1 MKTTVFLFVFG
12 VLVGS
17 AWAGGGFRLVCP
29 SDTVVDCTE
38 DLWDLSRFGN
48 AKIYEHYRWRD
59 AGPPDRV
66 ERDLDICGVGEIRRI
81 WKAIDAHG
89 QWHQCVQ
96 VIEVQQVE
104 TFTEDDIIWPESFDT
119 MGCRISL
126 APKDLPDKYARPRF
140 RRKPCSKPG
149 YSYREFR
156 LTFGPGCTKIV
167 RKWKVVDWCTWDPS
181 DPQSGGIWTKYQ
193 IIKLAQKDTP
203 HIEGWQREWVVDA
216 QNCDGAYIDMDTVV
230 AVDTCGHVLE
240 VRHTSPYADTT
251 GPDASGFYPIGET
264 VFYYIVEYGC
274 GKELKLKVRVVVK
287 NSIPPLV
294 FCKKGIIAVL
304 MGIDTNRDGIND
316 VGMVDVWAKDLDKK
330 SSPSCGNGPLRFSF
344 SSDTTDMVRTFTCDH
359 LGENDVEIWVTDVHG
374 NQSFCRTKV
383 IIQNNQARIAN
394 CRPDSLRRVGVV
406 GRIVPYSKADLS
418 RVRVAMVD
426 LDSRHH
432 LVQTST
438 DTVIVEHRD
447 TFVGRSGTV
456 YVRRW
461 WDTTVVVR
469 SDTAFRW
476 DTLWL
481 AVDQKGLFSVDSLPG
496 GRRWN
501 TFGIYTKPMAMRADV
516 VDALYLRQYLWGQ
529 VTLAPEQFIA
539 ADVNNDGRVDELD
552 YQRLV
557 KELIIFGRSTSR
569 SIRNVCVVPSDNLK
583 GISPPWDNAQM
594 GVLSLGELIDT
605 TVGIRYHL
613 IVKGDILPSL
623 LPFFRE
629 SVGPKRELYVAADPN
644 TRSDGHRYT
653 IQLDPSR
660 PMGMVLARVAPIELS
675 LYAIQPG
682 VEVQR
687 LADGRW
693 LVQYP
698 KMSSTSP
705 LVVGIEVPEVQ
716 QHELDRLLRQGKIL
730 MEGTYYDF
738 IHGEKGSIALRGGKA
753 QMDCAVVTTE
763 DRGHLHIQCVD
774 IPRATSYLVSCYDA
788 LGRRYGVWTGSCQE
802 GTAVIDIDLRGVPLP
817 SGWLYFTLTVGQTT
831 KSFRVYHP

>member
-1 MKTTVFLFVFG
+1 MKTTMLLIGLGFLAG
-12 VLVGS
+12 T

-29 SDTVVDCTE
+29 PDTVVDCTE

-66 ERDLDICGVGEIRRI
+66 ERNLNICGVGEIRRI
-81 WKAIDAHG
+81 WKAMDAHG

-96 VIEVQQVE
+96 VIEVRQVQ

-126 APKDLPDKYARPRF
+126 APEDLPDKYARPRF

-149 YSYREFR
+149 YSYKEFR
-156 LTFGPGCTKIV
+156 LTFGPACTKIV
-167 RKWKVVDWCTWDPS
+167 RKWKVVDWCTWDPY

-193 IIKLAQKDTP
+193 VIKLTQKDTP
-203 HIEGWQREWVVDA
+203 HIVGWQREWVVDA

-230 AVDTCGHVLE
+230 AVDTCGHVLK

-294 FCKKGIIAVL
+294 ICKKGIIAVL

-359 LGENDVEIWVTDVHG
+359 VGENEVEIWVTDVHG

-394 CRPDSLRRVGVV
+394 CQPDSLRRVGVV
-406 GRIVPYSKADLS
+406 GKVVPYSRADLS
-418 RVRVAMVD
+418 QVRVAVVD
-426 LDSRHH
+426 LDSRRRI
-432 LVQTST
+432 VQTST

-447 TFVGRSGTV
+447 TFVGQSGTV

-461 WDTTVVVR
+461 WDTTVVVH
-469 SDTAFRW
+469 SDTVFRW

-496 GRRWN
+496 GRRWS
-501 TFGIYTKPMAMRADV
+501 TFGIYSRPMAMRADV
-516 VDALYLRQYLWGQ
+516 VDAMYLRQYLWGQ
-529 VTLAPEQFIA
+529 VTLTPEQLIA
-539 ADVNNDGRVDELD
+539 ADVNNDGNVDELD

-557 KELIIFGRSTSR
+557 KELIIFGRSSSR
-569 SIRNVCVVPSDNLK
+569 SLHNVCVVPSDNLK
-583 GISPPWDNAQM
+583 KISPPWDNAQM

-605 TVGIRYHL
+605 TVGLRYHL

-623 LPFFRE
+623 LSLFRE
-629 SVGPKRELYVAADPN
+629 ADRSMQVIALDAAST
-644 TRSDGHRYT
+644 TRGDRYRYA
-653 IQLDPSR
+653 LMLEPSG
-660 PMGMVLARVAPIELS
+660 PMGMILRAVVPIEIALH
-675 LYAIQPG
+675 AAHPE
-682 VEVQR
+682 VEILR
-687 LADGRW
+687 LGDGRW

-698 KMSSTSP
+698 GKSSSSP
-705 LVVGIEVPEVQ
+705 VVLALEVPMAQ
-716 QHELDRLLRQGKIL
+716 QHEFEQLIQRGQVI
-730 MEGTYYDF
+730 MEGMYYDF
-738 IHGEKGSIALRGGKA
+738 IQEKKRKIAIRGAGVS
-753 QMDCAVVTTE
+753 MDCALGKTE
-763 DRGHLHIQCVD
+763 GQGLLRFRCVNV
-774 IPRATSYLVSCYDA
+774 PKGSSYTLSCYDA
-788 LGRRYGVWTGSCQE
+788 LGRKLGVWSGISHGET
-802 GTAVIDIDLRGVPLP
+802 TVIDIDVRGIQVP
-817 SGWLYFTLTVGQTT
+817 SGWLYYTLTVGQTT
-831 KSFRVYHP
+831 KSFRVYYP